1 MYKAA
6 RVNGA
11 QVQKQASWKNLKH
24 FFLPFYIHHLKQ
36 IKVRKE
42 KKIPGDRVN
51 LAIKNLIWNSTLV
64 NYTYI

>member
-6 RVNGA
+6 RVGA

-42 KKIPGDRVN
+42 KKNTWRQSESCYQKSY
-51 LAIKNLIWNSTLV
+51 LEQHTS
-64 NYTYI
+64 